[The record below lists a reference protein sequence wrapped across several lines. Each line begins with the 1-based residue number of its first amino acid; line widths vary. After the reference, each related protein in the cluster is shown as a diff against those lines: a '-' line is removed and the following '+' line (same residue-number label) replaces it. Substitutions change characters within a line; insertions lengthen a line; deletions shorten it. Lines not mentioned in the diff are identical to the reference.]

1 MTKLQR
7 LCIVALAFS
16 FMMLAGCGKTTS
28 GETEDSDS
36 CVVVQVPEGDA
47 VEDLFQFQS
56 KKQINV
62 STLNDVSKLDGTI
75 HIGILEN
82 GNSVVWR
89 SDSVFLYVPGEAS
102 DASVVHYSNKLLEG
116 EPISYEE
123 FNESVNQ

>member
-56 KKQINV
+56 KINV